1 MKRQIRRGFIAA
13 LAAGAFV
20 SLGSSVLGGV
30 TGDVTGVVKDQTGAP
45 VAGAKVE
52 ALAPSMTRTATTD
65 AGGHFVILSL
75 APDTY
80 TISLSRA
87 GYESISFPGVTVFA
101 DQTQALTY
109 TMLKALRAIAH
120 VTSGNNSL
128 VKPGI
133 GIDVYSVNASQVAA
147 AAVLGGPGDL
157 NNACHPTWPSLSAF
171 RARAFQSPSRRF
183 IYAQTRCWQ
192 KAIRRPTRRE

>member
-1 MKRQIRRGFIAA
+1 MKKHIRRGFIAA
-13 LAAGAFV
+13 LASGAFV

-80 TISLSRA
+80 TIYL
-87 GYESISFPGVTVFA
+87 Y
-101 DQTQALTY
+101 L
-109 TMLKALRAIAH
+109 
-120 VTSGNNSL
+120 
-128 VKPGI
+128 
-133 GIDVYSVNASQVAA
+133 NAQV
-147 AAVLGGPGDL
+147 
-157 NNACHPTWPSLSAF
+157 
-171 RARAFQSPSRRF
+171 R
-183 IYAQTRCWQ
+183 I
-192 KAIRRPTRRE
+192 